1 METMDI
7 EQLANYLRRDAR
19 EVGKLASRG
28 QLPGRKV
35 GGEWRFNRAEINR
48 WLEGQM
54 PELSDSQL
62 TSIET
67 AHGEDEP
74 LLAGLLS
81 ESTVAVPLPATTRA
95 AVLRELVSLAEQ
107 SWQIYDRDAILEAVK
122 AREDADSTA
131 LPSGVAL
138 PHPHRPLPSA
148 LGESVVAFGR
158 TVGRVPFGGAHGG
171 MTDLFFLILCRD
183 DRTHLRVL
191 ARLTRLFIRPGFL
204 DELRAAENSADAL
217 DVIVRSERALLDT

>member
-48 WLEGQM
+48 WLEDQL

-67 AHGEDEP
+67 AHGEDDP

-81 ESTVAVPLPATTRA
+81 ACGRSAADHEELGDRA
-95 AVLRELVSLAEQ
+95 YAA
-107 SWQIYDRDAILEAVK
+107 
-122 AREDADSTA
+122 
-131 LPSGVAL
+131 
-138 PHPHRPLPSA
+138 
-148 LGESVVAFGR
+148 
-158 TVGRVPFGGAHGG
+158 GA
-171 MTDLFFLILCRD
+171 
-183 DRTHLRVL
+183 
-191 ARLTRLFIRPGFL
+191 
-204 DELRAAENSADAL
+204 S
-217 DVIVRSERALLDT
+217 